1 MEKWKEYEVRKAS
14 LCHPWKGPCSRME
27 PGKVCSAV
35 LLKRQD
41 RGGRMHEICISLM
54 RGQASAGTESHQS
67 PGDDPGG
74 RRVDTQVFGSF
85 KAEPIIF

>member
-1 MEKWKEYEVRKAS
+1 MKSGRPVCVTLGR
-14 LCHPWKGPCSRME
+14 GPAA
-27 PGKVCSAV
+27 GWGLAKVCSAV
-35 LLKRQD
+35 LLKKQD
-41 RGGRMHEICISLM
+41 RGGRMHEICISWM

>member
-1 MEKWKEYEVRKAS
+1 
-14 LCHPWKGPCSRME
+14 
-27 PGKVCSAV
+27 
-35 LLKRQD
+35 
-41 RGGRMHEICISLM
+41 MHEICISWM